1 MKSIAVLLILVAA
14 PWTQAAQVNPI
25 EKILQMITDL
35 QGKVLAEA
43 ADVQKTYNEYAEFCE
58 DRAQA
63 LGFEIKTGKGQVA
76 ELTSTIEANTATITS
91 LESKIEELSSDI
103 SSDESDLKAATGIRE
118 KEAADFAAEEKEL
131 EEVIDSLERAVSIL
145 TKEM

>member
-14 PWTQAAQVNPI
+14 PWTQASDVNPI
-25 EKILQMITDL
+25 EKVLQMISDL

-63 LGFEIKTGKGQVA
+63 LGFEIKTGKAQVA
-76 ELTSTIEANTATITS
+76 ELTSSIESNTATITS
-91 LESKIEELSSDI
+91 LGSKIEDLSGDI
-103 SSDESDLKAATGIRE
+103 SSNEADLKAATGIRK
-118 KEAADFAAEEKEL
+118 KE
-131 EEVIDSLERAVSIL
+131 
-145 TKEM
+145 